1 MERVRLLFDYSPWFV
16 GICLIVGALYAVLLY
31 IRGKSFVNKS
41 WGKRINYSLT
51 ALRFL
56 LVTLLCLLL
65 VGPFIRQI
73 KNTVESPLVVLAV
86 DNSAS
91 LAAIE
96 DSTRLETFKQGLEE
110 AARTIRD
117 LDYEVEFRTL
127 DASSE
132 ALDTV
137 RFNHQSS
144 DLNGM
149 LADIASDYEGRN
161 LASVVLFSDGIYNQG
176 ISPTYTSYRFLIN
189 TVGLGDTIPKRD
201 INLKNLYYNKIT
213 YQGNKFPIVA
223 EVLNTGFAGQ
233 NVTVR
238 ITKQGQ
244 VLASQQVKLA
254 SERELNRVEF
264 LLDAQKEGMQHYVVE
279 IEPLEEE
286 FTIQNN
292 TGHAYIDVIEGKEKI
307 LLVASAPHPDIKAIR
322 SAIEVNQN
330 YELQTYIPG
339 LDAISKQQQLEAR
352 YDLVIFHQLPE
363 NSASSLDLLREF
375 QAKSDAYWYIV
386 GNQTYLPRFNQENPV
401 VSVISIN
408 NDLDEVGAVYNNAFN
423 LFKIDSDRRS
433 IIEEYLPITVPFGNI
448 EPKGSNEV
456 LLYQKVGN
464 VETSKPLMVLRES
477 DGKKAAVFLGEGF
490 WRWRMQEYARHEKT
504 EAFDDLVGKMV
515 QYLSAKEDKRKFK
528 VYPISDKFEDTQPV
542 VFETELYNDIYEE
555 VYGQPVSLTI
565 TAEDGTQRKF
575 NYTTN
580 ENNTQYRVSNLPEG
594 VYQYQASTT
603 INQQQFTSAGE
614 FTIERL
620 QIENLNLTANHQLL
634 RQLSEETGG
643 QFFTPSQID
652 QIAETT
658 TQQKAKSRIYTS
670 EAYLPIINLKW
681 IFFLLLLLVSLEWG
695 IRKYMGSY

>member
-16 GICLIVGALYAVLLY
+16 GICLIVGALYAALLY

-41 WGKRINYSLT
+41 WSKRINYSLT

-56 LVTLLCLLL
+56 LVSFLCLLL

-73 KNTVESPLVVLAV
+73 KNTVEAPLVVFAL

-96 DSTRLETFKQGLEE
+96 DSARLEAFKQEIEGV
-110 AARTIRD
+110 AHAIRES
-117 LDYEVEFRTL
+117 DYEVEFRTL
-127 DASSE
+127 NASGE
-132 ALDTV
+132 LDTV
-137 RFNHQSS
+137 QFNHQSS

-149 LADIASDYEGRN
+149 LTDIASDYEGRN

-176 ISPTYTSYRFLIN
+176 ISPTYTPFRFLIN

-201 INLKNLYYNKIT
+201 VNLKNLYYNKIT
-213 YQGNKFPIVA
+213 YQGNKFPVVA

-238 ITKQGQ
+238 ITKQGR
-244 VLASQQVKLA
+244 VLASEQVKLA

-264 LLDAQKEGMQHYVVE
+264 LLDAEKEGMQHYVVE
-279 IEPLEEE
+279 IEPVEEE

-292 TGHAYIDVIEGKEKI
+292 TAHAYIDVIEGKEKV
-307 LLVASAPHPDIKAIR
+307 LLVAAAPHPDIKAIR
-322 SAIEVNQN
+322 SAIEDNQN
-330 YELQTYIPG
+330 YELQIHIPA
-339 LDAISKQQQLEAR
+339 LDASNEQQQFEAL
-352 YDLVIFHQLPE
+352 YDLIIFHQLPE
-363 NSASSLDLLREF
+363 NTANSLELLRQF
-375 QAKSDAYWYIV
+375 QAKSDAHWYIV

-401 VSVISIN
+401 ISVININ
-408 NDLDEVGAVYNNAFN
+408 NDVDEVGAVYNNAFN
-423 LFKIDSDRRS
+423 LFKIEADRRA
-433 IIEEYLPITVPFGNI
+433 IIGEYLPITVPFGNL
-448 EPKGSNEV
+448 EPKGTHDV

-464 VETSKPLMVLRES
+464 VETTKPLLVVSES
-477 DGKKAAVFLGEGF
+477 DEKKSAVMLGEGF
-490 WRWRMQEYARHEKT
+490 WQWRMQEFARYEKT
-504 EAFDDLVGKMV
+504 EAFDDMVTKLV
-515 QYLSAKEDKRKFK
+515 QFLSAKEDKRKFK
-528 VYPISDKFEDTQPV
+528 VYPISETFEDTQPV
-542 VFETELYNDIYEE
+542 IFETELYNDIYEE
-555 VYGQPVSLTI
+555 IYGQPVSLTI
-565 TAEDGTQRKF
+565 TGEDGTQKKF

-594 VYQYQASTT
+594 VYQYQAATS
-603 INQQQFTSAGE
+603 INGQEYTSAGE
-614 FTIERL
+614 FTVERL

-643 QFFTPSQID
+643 QFFSPSQIN
-652 QIAETT
+652 QLVETT
-658 TQQKAKSRIYTS
+658 TQQQARNRIYTS

-681 IFFLLLLLVSLEWG
+681 IFFLLLILVSLEWG

>member
-16 GICLIVGALYAVLLY
+16 GVCLIAGALYAALLY
-31 IRGKSFVNKS
+31 LRGKSFVNKS
-41 WGKRINYSLT
+41 WGKKINYSLT

-73 KNTVESPLVVLAV
+73 KNTVESPLVVFAI

-96 DSTRLETFKQGLEE
+96 DSAKLDALKQQLAQVAAGIQE
-110 AARTIRD
+110 A
-117 LDYEVEFRTL
+117 DYEVEFKTF
-127 DASSE
+127 DGSGS
-132 ALDTV
+132 LDTLK
-137 RFNHQSS
+137 FNHQSS

-149 LADIASDYEGRN
+149 LANIASDYEGRN

-176 ISPTYTSYRFLIN
+176 ISPTYTPFRFLVN

-213 YQGNKFPIVA
+213 YQGNKFPVVA
-223 EVLNTGFAGQ
+223 EVLNTGFSGQ
-233 NVTVR
+233 TVTVR
-238 ITKQGQ
+238 IKKQGRE
-244 VLASQQVKLA
+244 VASKQVKLA

-264 LLDAQKEGMQHYVVE
+264 LLDAEKEGMQHYIVE

-286 FTIQNN
+286 FTTQNN
-292 TGHAYIDVIEGKEKI
+292 TTHAYIDVIEGKEKI
-307 LLVASAPHPDIKAIR
+307 LLVAAAPHPDIKAIR
-322 SAIEVNQN
+322 SAIEGNQN
-330 YELQTYIPG
+330 YELQIHIPS
-339 LDAISKQQQLEAR
+339 LSATNEKQKLETR
-352 YDLVIFHQLPE
+352 YDLIIFHQLPE
-363 NSASSLDLLREF
+363 NTPSSLNLLKEF
-375 QAKSDAYWYIV
+375 QEKSDAHWYIV
-386 GNQTYLPRFNQENPV
+386 GRQTSLPRFNQENPV
-401 VSVISIN
+401 INVININ
-408 NDLDEVGAVYNNAFN
+408 NDVDEVKPVYNSNFN
-423 LFKIDSDRRS
+423 LFKIEAERQA
-433 IIEEYLPITVPFGNI
+433 IIEQYLPITVPFGNL
-448 EPKGSNEV
+448 EPKGKQEV

-464 VETSKPLMVLRES
+464 VQTTKPLLVVHES
-477 DGKKAAVFLGEGF
+477 DGKKSAVMLGEGF
-490 WRWRMQEYARHEKT
+490 WQWRMQEYARHDKT
-504 EAFDDLVGKMV
+504 ESFDDLIGKLV

-528 VYPISDKFEDTQPV
+528 VYPVSETFEDTQPA
-542 VFETELYNDIYEE
+542 VFETELYNDIYEP

-565 TAEDGTQRKF
+565 TGEDGTQKEF

-594 VYQYQASTT
+594 VYQYQAATT
-603 INQQQFTSAGE
+603 INGQEYTSGGE
-614 FTIERL
+614 FSVQRL

-643 QFFTPSQID
+643 NFYTASGLD
-652 QIAETT
+652 QVAEATT
-658 TQQKAKSRIYTS
+658 RQQAKSRIYTS

>member
-1 MERVRLLFDYSPWFV
+1 VERVRLLFDYSPWFV
-16 GICLIVGALYAVLLY
+16 GVCLIAGALYAALLY
-31 IRGKSFVNKS
+31 LRGQSFVNKS

-73 KNTVESPLVVLAV
+73 KNTVESPLVVFAI

-96 DSTRLETFKQGLEE
+96 DSAKLDALKQQLAQVADGIQE
-110 AARTIRD
+110 A
-117 LDYEVEFRTL
+117 DYEVEFKTF
-127 DASSE
+127 DGSGS
-132 ALDTV
+132 LDTLK
-137 RFNHQSS
+137 FNHQSS

-149 LADIASDYEGRN
+149 LSDIASDYEGRN

-176 ISPTYTSYRFLIN
+176 ISPTYTPFRFLVN

-213 YQGNKFPIVA
+213 YQGNKFPVVA

-238 ITKQGQ
+238 ITKQGR
-244 VLASQQVKLA
+244 VIASKEVKLA

-264 LLDAQKEGMQHYVVE
+264 LLDAEKEGMQHYVVE
-279 IEPLEEE
+279 IEPIEEE
-286 FTIQNN
+286 FTTQNN
-292 TGHAYIDVIEGKEKI
+292 IAHAYIDVIEGKEKI
-307 LLVASAPHPDIKAIR
+307 LLVAAAPHPDIKAIR
-322 SAIEVNQN
+322 SAIEGNQN
-330 YELQTYIPG
+330 YELQIHIPS
-339 LDAISKQQQLEAR
+339 LSATNEKQKLETR
-352 YDLVIFHQLPE
+352 YDLIIFHQLPE
-363 NSASSLDLLREF
+363 NTANSLNLLKEF
-375 QAKSDAYWYIV
+375 QEKSDAHWYIV

-401 VSVISIN
+401 ISVISIN
-408 NDLDEVGAVYNNAFN
+408 NDVDEVKPVYNNAFS
-423 LFKIDSDRRS
+423 LFKIEAERQA
-433 IIEEYLPITVPFGNI
+433 IIEQYLPITVPFGNL
-448 EPKGSNEV
+448 EPKGNQEV

-464 VETSKPLMVLRES
+464 VETTKPLLVVRES
-477 DGKKAAVFLGEGF
+477 DGKKSAALLGEGF
-490 WRWRMQEYARHEKT
+490 WQWRMQEFSRHDKT
-504 EAFDDLVGKMV
+504 EAFDDMVGKLV

-528 VYPISDKFEDTQPV
+528 VYPVSETFEDTQPV
-542 VFETELYNDIYEE
+542 VFETELYNDIYEQI
-555 VYGQPVSLTI
+555 YGQPVSLTI
-565 TAEDGTQRKF
+565 TGEDGTQKKF
-575 NYTTN
+575 SYTTN

-594 VYQYQASTT
+594 VYQYQASTN
-603 INQQQFTSAGE
+603 INGQEYTSGGE
-614 FTIERL
+614 FTVQRL

-643 QFFTPSQID
+643 NFYTASELD
-652 QIAETT
+652 QVAEAT
-658 TQQKAKSRIYTS
+658 TQQQAKNRIYTS

>member
-16 GICLIVGALYAVLLY
+16 GVCLVVGALYAALLY

-41 WGKRINYSLT
+41 WSKRINYSLT

-56 LVTLLCLLL
+56 LVSFLCLLL

-73 KNTVESPLVVLAV
+73 KNTVESPLVVFAV

-91 LAAIE
+91 LSAIE
-96 DSTRLETFKQGLEE
+96 DSARLETLKQQLTGV
-110 AARTIRD
+110 ANTIQES
-117 LDYEVEFRTL
+117 DYEVEFKMF
-127 DASSE
+127 DASGG
-132 ALDTV
+132 LDTV
-137 RFNHQSS
+137 QFNHQSS

-149 LADIASDYEGRN
+149 LTDIASDYEGRN

-176 ISPTYTSYRFLIN
+176 ISPTYTPFRFLIN

-213 YQGNKFPIVA
+213 YQGNKFPLVA

-238 ITKQGQ
+238 IKKQGQ
-244 VLASQQVKLA
+244 AVASQQIKLA

-264 LLDAQKEGMQHYVVE
+264 FLDAEKEGMQHYVVE
-279 IEPLEEE
+279 IEPVEEE
-286 FTIQNN
+286 FTTQNN
-292 TGHAYIDVIEGKEKI
+292 MGHAYIDVIEGKEKI
-307 LLVASAPHPDIKAIR
+307 LLVAAAPHPDVKAIR
-322 SAIEVNQN
+322 SAIEANQN
-330 YELQTYIPG
+330 YELQIHIPG
-339 LDAISKQQQLEAR
+339 LEASNNQRQLEAR
-352 YDLVIFHQLPE
+352 YDLIIFHQLPE
-363 NSASSLDLLREF
+363 NTASSLNLLKQF
-375 QAKSDAYWYIV
+375 QERSDAHWYII

-401 VSVISIN
+401 ISVVSIN
-408 NDLDEVGAVYNNAFN
+408 NDVDEVGTVYNNAFN
-423 LFKIDSDRRS
+423 LFKVDVGLRS
-433 IIEEYLPITVPFGNI
+433 IIEEYVPITVPFGNL
-448 EPKGSNEV
+448 EPKGTHDV

-464 VETSKPLMVLRES
+464 VETTKPLLLVRES
-477 DGKKAAVFLGEGF
+477 DGKKSAAMLGEGF
-490 WRWRMQEYARHEKT
+490 WQWRMQEYARYEKT
-504 EAFDDLVGKMV
+504 EAFDDIVTKLV

-528 VYPISDKFEDTQPV
+528 VYPVSETFEDTQPV
-542 VFETELYNDIYEE
+542 VFETEIYNDIYEAI
-555 VYGQPVSLTI
+555 YGQPVSLSI
-565 TAEDGTQRKF
+565 TAEDGTQKKF

-594 VYQYQASTT
+594 VYQYEASTN
-603 INQQQFTSAGE
+603 INGQAYNSAGE
-614 FTIERL
+614 FTVERL

-643 QFFTPSQID
+643 QFFTPSQMN
-652 QIAETT
+652 QLAEAI
-658 TQQKAKSRIYTS
+658 TQQETKSRIYTS

-681 IFFLLLLLVSLEWG
+681 IFFLLLILVSLEWG